1 MTNCH
6 HCDSLNIQV
15 KSHEYQRLRRIEKAA
30 KALVEATNTDEY
42 HDLNELIL
50 TLEKEVE
57 SK

>member
-6 HCDSLNIQV
+6 HYDSINIQV

-30 KALVEATNTDEY
+30 KALIVVGSLDY
-42 HDLNELIL
+42 FGIL
-50 TLEKEVE
+50 EPFIKKLEKEIE